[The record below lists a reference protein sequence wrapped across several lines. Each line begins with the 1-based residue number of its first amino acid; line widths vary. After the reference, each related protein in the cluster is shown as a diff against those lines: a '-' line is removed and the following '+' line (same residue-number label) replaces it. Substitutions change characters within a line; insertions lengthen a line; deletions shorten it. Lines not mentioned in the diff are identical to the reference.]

1 MHGTLQAAE
10 LRSNRRRPTSRPKYS
25 DPQPVAFADL
35 ARFVFPIKT
44 IEALGH
50 ITGAGRSTIKD
61 WLNGKHAPD
70 GMVLALVTA
79 ELMRQVGSHRR

>member
-1 MHGTLQAAE
+1 MHGTIAE
-10 LRSNRRRPTSRPKYS
+10 IRRQSNRRRPTSRPKNI
-25 DPQPVAFADL
+25 DIQPVAFGDL

-50 ITGAGRSTIKD
+50 VTGAGRSTIKD
-61 WLNGKHAPD
+61 WLRGKHAPD
-70 GMVLALVTA
+70 GTVLALVTA

>member
-1 MHGTLQAAE
+1 MHGTLQAIP
-10 LRSNRRRPTSRPKYS
+10 RPSNKRRPTSRPKYS
-25 DPQPVAFADL
+25 KPLPVAFGDL

-70 GMVLALVTA
+70 GTVLALVTA